1 MNRQVSLSPVS
12 AISAMV
18 APVVLI
24 TVNGVLTSGLL
35 TAYTKVADRMFGLN
49 QERLG
54 IVSALDGGLLH
65 EDKVP
70 TSDRERLD
78 QIRAQMPLIVR
89 RIRRIRNAAVL
100 FSCSVGLL
108 VLSVIAIGVAVTA
121 GSKPFAFAAL
131 GLVLAGTIAEFAGIA
146 TLTAMVAR
154 SADAV
159 LYETGRAAELG

>member
-1 MNRQVSLSPVS
+1 MEQQVSLSPIS

-24 TVNGVLTSGLL
+24 TIDGILTSGLL
-35 TAYTKVADRMFGLN
+35 TAYTKVADRLFGLN

-54 IVSALDGGLLH
+54 IVSAPDGRLLH

-70 TSDRERLD
+70 ASDRERLD
-78 QIRAQMPLIVR
+78 QIRDQLPLIVR

-121 GSKPFAFAAL
+121 GSQAFAFAAL
-131 GLVLAGTIAEFAGIA
+131 SLVLAGTIAEFAGVA
-146 TLTAMVAR
+146 TLAAMAAR
-154 SADAV
+154 SADAA
-159 LYETGRAAELG
+159 LYETGRTSELG

>member
-89 RIRRIRNAAVL
+89 HPAHPERGRAVLLLRRSARAQRDRHRSRCHGGLKAVRVRRLGPRAGRDNSGIRRHRHTDRH
-100 FSCSVGLL
+100 GRE
-108 VLSVIAIGVAVTA
+108 IGRRGPV
-121 GSKPFAFAAL
+121 
-131 GLVLAGTIAEFAGIA
+131 
-146 TLTAMVAR
+146 
-154 SADAV
+154 
-159 LYETGRAAELG
+159 